1 MLHHHSS
8 FKISCSRIPTD
19 TCMYFWN
26 RVPRDPNGCCFG
38 ISMIGGMGNKKIDA
52 CVIAAGHHQV
62 VVILINCNQTSERGT
77 IMLTTSTKEAYV
89 LL

>member
-1 MLHHHSS
+1 
-8 FKISCSRIPTD
+8 
-19 TCMYFWN
+19 
-26 RVPRDPNGCCFG
+26 
-38 ISMIGGMGNKKIDA
+38 MIGGMGNKKIDA